1 MGIISGY
8 ETTSGTFEF
17 RPDNPMQRQEFAKII
32 TVAYNVF
39 DPLAVTSFTDCNA
52 DAWYIPYVGSLV
64 NEGLTTGM
72 GNGTYGV
79 GLKMTRQ
86 DTSTML
92 ARAMV
97 KYQFITLPELGA
109 ATTSLAVFAD
119 ATAIGDYAKPAVAFF
134 ADAKIINGYAIVGGF
149 EFRPQ
154 ANITRAEIS
163 KIMLLALNYVPTPTP
178 TPTPEVTPPPTPA
191 PVG

>member
-8 ETTSGTFEF
+8 QTTSGTFEF

-72 GNGTYGV
+72 GDGTYGV

-97 KYQFITLPELGA
+97 KYQFITLPELGVA
-109 ATTSLAVFAD
+109 ATALTVFTD
-119 ATAIGDYAKPAVAFF
+119 AAAIGDYAKPAVAFF
-134 ADAKIINGYAIVGGF
+134 SDAKIINGYAVEGAGF

-163 KIMLLALNYVPTPTP
+163 KIMLLSLEYTV
-178 TPTPEVTPPPTPA
+178 
-191 PVG
+191 